1 MFNFFHSIVGKI
13 AAAVS
18 GLVLL
23 FSGAT
28 ATPPTAEDQRITAVG
43 PSEQVIN
50 ADDVTTAS
58 SSPVSPSKGANI
70 TKNNAKPNPTAS
82 KATEISKPVIG
93 STSPVQPPIPASP
106 PVQIAIPSASADEQA
121 AIDYFNTHDSCNGIP
136 DNQLKYCAPYSI
148 NHVSTISIQ
157 RREQAAAEADRL
169 AAERAAQQKKEQ
181 LELDAYNAKIELNP
195 VTCSY
200 VALQKSLYCE
210 NLSRQ
215 TYNVESS
222 SFTLVSSDELNK
234 KFTSGKFAPAIRVSD
249 TTKVVFS
256 GTIRD
261 REPVTIKSFIP
272 LPGTTAS
279 FSSNNRIVLSLDF
292 CASGVG
298 CTYESDF
305 VIVFNSVSGRFSDG
319 TEFSPK
325 IQMK

>member
-1 MFNFFHSIVGKI
+1 MNFLHSIVGKI

-18 GLVLL
+18 GFALL
-23 FSGAT
+23 FSGA
-28 ATPPTAEDQRITAVG
+28 AAIPPTVADQTIAAVSS
-43 PSEQVIN
+43 SEQVTDATNVI
-50 ADDVTTAS
+50 TTS
-58 SSPVSPSKGANI
+58 SSPVSTGKSANVI
-70 TKNNAKPNPTAS
+70 KNNAKPNSTAL
-82 KATEISKPVIG
+82 KATEISESVIG
-93 STSPVQPPIPASP
+93 STSSAQPVIPTSP
-106 PVQIAIPSASADEQA
+106 PVQTSMPSISVDERA
-121 AIDYFNTHDSCNGIP
+121 AIDYFNVHDSCNGIP

-169 AAERAAQQKKEQ
+169 AAERAAQQKNDQ
-181 LELDAYNAKIELNP
+181 LELDAYNAKIGLNP

-200 VALQKSLYCE
+200 VTLQKSLYCE

-215 TYNVESS
+215 IYNIESF
-222 SFTLVSSDELNK
+222 SFTLISSDELNK
-234 KFTSGKFAPAIRVSD
+234 KFTSGKFSPAIRVSD
-249 TTKVVFS
+249 TSKAVFS

-272 LPGTTAS
+272 LPGATVS
-279 FSSNNRIVLSLDF
+279 FSSNNKLVLSLDF

-305 VIVFNSVSGRFSDG
+305 VIVFNSVSGRFVDG

>member
-1 MFNFFHSIVGKI
+1 LNFLHSIVGKI

-18 GLVLL
+18 GFVLL

-28 ATPPTAEDQRITAVG
+28 AIPPTVADKTTAAVSS
-43 PSEQVIN
+43 SEQVID
-50 ADDVTTAS
+50 AADVTTS
-58 SSPVSPSKGANI
+58 SSPVSTGKSANV
-70 TKNNAKPNPTAS
+70 TKNNAKPNSTAL